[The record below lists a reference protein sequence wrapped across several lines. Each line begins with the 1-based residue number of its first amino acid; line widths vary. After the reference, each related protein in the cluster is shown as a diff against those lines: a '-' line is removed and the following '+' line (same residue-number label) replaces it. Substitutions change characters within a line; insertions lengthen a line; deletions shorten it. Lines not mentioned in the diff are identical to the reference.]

1 MKKSLLSLLVL
12 LTTVPTFSQDF
23 KKNEVFIELLGNGLL
38 GSINYERQLG
48 KKPGFGIRAGA
59 GLYGTDTHMTIP
71 VGVNYLVRL
80 RNDYSFLDL
89 GFGATF
95 TKTDGFF
102 YAITKLSDGY
112 IRKKDYVYLIP
123 SVGARAYT
131 TKNFVARINLT
142 PFITESGL
150 LPSFGLGF
158 GKRF

>member
-1 MKKSLLSLLVL
+1 MKKILI
-12 LTTVPTFSQDF
+12 VPAIFISSSQSFSQDF
-23 KKNEVFIELLGNGLL
+23 KKNEVFIELLGNGLWDQLITKGSWVINLVLELEL
-38 GSINYERQLG
+38 GLG
-48 KKPGFGIRAGA
+48 CMVP
-59 GLYGTDTHMTIP
+59 THMTIP
-71 VGVNYLVRL
+71 VGVNYLIRL

-89 GFGATF
+89 GLGATF

-142 PFITESGL
+142 PFITETGI

>member
-1 MKKSLLSLLVL
+1 MKKILIVL
-12 LTTVPTFSQDF
+12 AILISSFHSFSQEF
-23 KKNEVFIELLGNGLL
+23 KRNEVFIELLGNGLL

-71 VGVNYLVRL
+71 VGVNYLIKL

-131 TKNFVARINLT
+131 TKNFVANKFN
-142 PFITESGL
+142 PVYN
-150 LPSFGLGF
+150 
-158 GKRF
+158 